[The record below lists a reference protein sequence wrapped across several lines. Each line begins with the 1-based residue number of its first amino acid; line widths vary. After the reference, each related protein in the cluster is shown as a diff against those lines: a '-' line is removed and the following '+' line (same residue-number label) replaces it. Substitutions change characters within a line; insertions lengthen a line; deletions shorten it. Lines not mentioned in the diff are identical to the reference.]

1 MAATTVCCCGS
12 HLIILFVDS
21 RMFRLLIILFISLF
35 SFTGLHAQKKITIK
49 KRFKEAH
56 AAIKAGSGQE
66 NIERILLDSMALPTT
81 TDRQKAE
88 GYHICA
94 LLQQSQNEG
103 LNMKAYLKQNLDT
116 VKLYQTV
123 LKIYDY
129 TLRSDSA
136 DETDKYESR
145 NINLRALHRD
155 NLLGGGKFLLRKSK
169 WGEAY
174 PFFDMFLKTRT
185 TDMDSIVGRVAYWA
199 TICGMNENKPY
210 HVLSHVDTAIS
221 LMSEDERPALSEYKA
236 RSFVHIG
243 DSAKWVE
250 ILDEGIDRYPGY
262 NYFFLNL
269 MDYYMRHGQIERGL
283 ARTDSLV
290 KSDGDRAMYW
300 FAMSM
305 FALAQDDY
313 EKCISM
319 SDECLKRETNNID
332 ALYNKGISLLNMAL
346 AENDAARRRVLY
358 RRALE
363 PMEMVRQ
370 LAPDDLGRWGNPLYR
385 IYLNLNMGQKFEEI
399 DEMLEKHY
407 GITNSSVEKNITPIV
422 NSSSGTKTIN
432 KGFVKD

>member
-1 MAATTVCCCGS
+1 M
-12 HLIILFVDS
+12 
-21 RMFRLLIILFISLF
+21 
-35 SFTGLHAQKKITIK
+35 TIK

-81 TDRQKAE
+81 TDKQRAE
-88 GYHICA
+88 GYNLCA

-129 TLRSDSA
+129 TLSSDSV
-136 DETDKYESR
+136 DESGKFENK
-145 NINLRALHRD
+145 NIKLRALHRD

-169 WGEAY
+169 WSEAY
-174 PFFDMFLKTRT
+174 PFFDMYIKTCT
-185 TDMDSIVGRVAYWA
+185 TDLDSVIGRVAYWA
-199 TICGMNENKPY
+199 TICGMNENNPY
-210 HVLSHVDTAIS
+210 HVLEHVDKAIA
-221 LMSEDERPALSEYKA
+221 LNSEAERPALAEYKA
-236 RSFVHIG
+236 RSYVHIG
-243 DSAKWVE
+243 DSAKWLE
-250 ILDEGIDRYPGY
+250 ILDEGVDLYPGY

-269 MDYYMRHGQIERGL
+269 MDYYMRHGEIEKGL

-290 KSDGDRAMYW
+290 RSDVDRAMYW

-305 FALAQDDY
+305 FALAQGDY

-319 SDECLKRETNNID
+319 SDECLKRESDNID
-332 ALYNKGISLLNMAL
+332 ALYNKGISLLNLAL
-346 AENDAARRRVLY
+346 SENQTARRRVLY

-363 PMEMVRQ
+363 PMERVRE
-370 LAPDDLGRWGNPLYR
+370 LIPDDLDRWGNPLYR

-399 DEMLEKHY
+399 DKMLEKHH
-407 GITNSSVEKNITPIV
+407 GNAKSEGDMKVTPFMNSNMQSNTMDKR
-422 NSSSGTKTIN
+422 
-432 KGFVKD
+432 FVKD

>member
-1 MAATTVCCCGS
+1 
-12 HLIILFVDS
+12 
-21 RMFRLLIILFISLF
+21 MFRLLTILFVSLF
-35 SFTGLHAQKKITIK
+35 SLNGLHAQKKITIK
-49 KRFKEAH
+49 KRFKDAY
-56 AAIKAGSGQE
+56 AAIKTSSGQE

-81 TDRQKAE
+81 TDRQRAE

-116 VKLYQTV
+116 VKIYQTV

-136 DETDKYESR
+136 DERDKYENK
-145 NINLRALHRD
+145 NINLRTLHRD

-174 PFFDMFLKTRT
+174 PFFDMFLKTCT
-185 TDMDSIVGRVAYWA
+185 TDLDSVIGRVAYWA
-199 TICGMNENKPY
+199 TICGMNENNPY
-210 HVLSHVDTAIS
+210 HVLRHVDTAIALTS
-221 LMSEDERPALSEYKA
+221 KTERPALAEYKA
-236 RSFVHIG
+236 RSYVSIG
-243 DSAKWVE
+243 DSAKWLE
-250 ILDEGIDRYPGY
+250 ILDDGVDCYPGY

-290 KSDGDRAMYW
+290 KVDGDRAMYW

-305 FALAQDDY
+305 FALAQGDY
-313 EKCISM
+313 EKCINM
-319 SDECLKRETNNID
+319 SDECLRREANNID

-346 AENDAARRRVLY
+346 AENDPARRRVLY

-363 PMEMVRQ
+363 PMEMVRN
-370 LAPDDLGRWGNPLYR
+370 LTPDDLSRWGNPLYR

-407 GITNSSVEKNITPIV
+407 GNAKCSVETNSMPVEDK
-422 NSSSGTKTIN
+422 SSATKTID
-432 KGFVKD
+432 KRFLKD

>member
-1 MAATTVCCCGS
+1 M
-12 HLIILFVDS
+12 
-21 RMFRLLIILFISLF
+21 
-35 SFTGLHAQKKITIK
+35 TIK

-81 TDRQKAE
+81 TDKQRAE
-88 GYHICA
+88 GYNLCA

-129 TLRSDSA
+129 TLSSDSV
-136 DETDKYESR
+136 DESGQFENK
-145 NINLRALHRD
+145 NIKLRALHRD

-169 WGEAY
+169 WSEAY
-174 PFFDMFLKTRT
+174 PFFDMYIKTCT
-185 TDMDSIVGRVAYWA
+185 TDLDSVIGRVAYWA
-199 TICGMNENKPY
+199 TICGMNENNPY
-210 HVLSHVDTAIS
+210 HVLEHVDKAIA
-221 LMSEDERPALSEYKA
+221 LNSEAERPALAEYKA
-236 RSFVHIG
+236 RSYVHIG
-243 DSAKWVE
+243 DSAKWLE
-250 ILDEGIDRYPGY
+250 ILDEGVDLYPGY

-269 MDYYMRHGQIERGL
+269 MDYYMRHGEIEKGL

-290 KSDGDRAMYW
+290 RSDVDRAMYW

-305 FALAQDDY
+305 FALAQGDY

-319 SDECLKRETNNID
+319 SDECLKRESDNID
-332 ALYNKGISLLNMAL
+332 ALYNKGISLLNLAL
-346 AENDAARRRVLY
+346 SENQTARRRVLY

-363 PMEMVRQ
+363 PMERVRE
-370 LAPDDLGRWGNPLYR
+370 LIPDDLDRWGNPLYR

-399 DEMLEKHY
+399 DKRLEKHH
-407 GITNSSVEKNITPIV
+407 GNAKSEDDMKVTPFMNSNMQSNTMDKR
-422 NSSSGTKTIN
+422 
-432 KGFVKD
+432 FVKD